1 LSKVKN
7 VMVETPS
14 QADLAGILG
23 LYRAVAA
30 IPGGLAR
37 TVEEITPDYVAHF
50 LLRSLAAG
58 VILVARCPDSG
69 SILGAVHA
77 YVPEPS
83 VFSHVLGDLTI
94 AIHPD
99 AQGRGIGRQ
108 LVEGFLATVVSQRPE
123 IRRIELIARESN
135 RKAIDLYRKLG
146 FVEEGCLVDRIQ
158 SVGGGF
164 EADVAMAWIR
174 TPSPGVSWP
183 TPLPPSDTPP
193 GS

>member
-1 LSKVKN
+1 MIPLAIESAREK
-7 VMVETPS
+7 
-14 QADLAGILG
+14 DLTCILT
-23 LYRAVAA
+23 LYRAVAV

-37 TVEEITPDYVAHF
+37 TEEEITPDYVGHF
-50 LLRSLAAG
+50 LARSLATG
-58 VILVARCPDSG
+58 VILVARDADTVA
-69 SILGAVHA
+69 ILGEIHA
-77 YVPEPS
+77 WVPEPR

-123 IRRIELIARESN
+123 IKRIELIARESN

-146 FVEEGCLVDRIQ
+146 FVEEGHLVDRIQ

-183 TPLPPSDTPP
+183 TLLPPSDTPP